1 MKNKYLAICK
11 LFTIFFKKLEFLKKL
26 ECELHYFLVGLH
38 NF

>member
-1 MKNKYLAICK
+1 MKNKYLAIWK
-11 LFTIFFKKLEFLKKL
+11 LFTNFLKKLEFFKKL